1 MHHPTI
7 VCGVDRSHHA
17 RAAARLARGLADR
30 LGLGLELIHVVDAG
44 PSPGSEG
51 GTAAVRVVTEEHL
64 DLRGVGVGVETGVT
78 SDVLAAASRRAAL
91 LVIGT
96 RGEGAMRSALLGSV
110 SSKLTHDPPSAVVVV
125 PPGVSDADPP
135 LAGRSIV
142 CGVRDGRDSAPA
154 HVAARLAS
162 DLGLSLTLAHVLAPP
177 TVPMST
183 SDEAQPASMLRP
195 AAHEFEAAMATLGAI
210 GRSIATDIPVDIELE
225 VLDGPPGPQLD
236 RLAAAT
242 DAAMIAV
249 GACDQSPLTGALAG
263 APTLHLMRYSAR
275 PVLVCPRPQRLT
287 RTRRRTAGQF
297 SSVAS

>member
-1 MHHPTI
+1 MHHRTI
-7 VCGVDRSHHA
+7 VCGVDRSHHS

-30 LGLGLELIHVVDAG
+30 LGLGLELIHVVDSG
-44 PSPGSEG
+44 PSPGSGG
-51 GTAAVRVVTEEHL
+51 GTAAVRAVTEEHL
-64 DLRGVGVGVETGVT
+64 DLRGVGVEVETGVT

-96 RGEGAMRSALLGSV
+96 RGEGAMRAALLGSV
-110 SSKLTHDPPSAVVVV
+110 SSKLTHDPASAVVVV
-125 PPGVSDADPP
+125 PPGGSDADPP
-135 LAGRSIV
+135 LVGRTIV

-162 DLGLSLTLAHVLAPP
+162 DLGLTLTLAHVLPP
-177 TVPMST
+177 P
-183 SDEAQPASMLRP
+183 PASMLRP
-195 AAHEFEAAMATLGAI
+195 TAHEFETAAATLGAI
-210 GRSIATDIPVDIELE
+210 GRSIATDIPVDIEHE

-242 DAAMIAV
+242 DAAMVAV

-287 RTRRRTAGQF
+287 RARRRTAGQIT
-297 SSVAS
+297 SVAS

>member
-30 LGLGLELIHVVDAG
+30 LGLGLELIHVVGPG
-44 PSPGSEG
+44 PSPGSGG
-51 GTAAVRVVTEEHL
+51 GTAAVRAVTEEYL
-64 DLRGVGVGVETGVT
+64 DLPGVAVGVETGVT

-91 LVIGT
+91 LVVGT
-96 RGEGAMRSALLGSV
+96 RGEGAMRAALLGSV
-110 SSKLTHDPPSAVVVV
+110 SSKLTHDPASAVVVV
-125 PPGVSDADPP
+125 PPGGSDADPP
-135 LAGRSIV
+135 LAGRTIV

-177 TVPMST
+177 APAIST
-183 SDEAQPASMLRP
+183 FGGAPAASMLRP
-195 AAHEFEAAMATLGAI
+195 TAHELETAMATLGAI
-210 GRSIATDIPVDIELE
+210 GRSIATDIPVDVELE

-242 DAAMIAV
+242 DAAMVAV

-275 PVLVCPRPQRLT
+275 PVLVCPRPQWLT
-287 RTRRRTAGQF
+287 RPRRRTAGQI

>member
-1 MHHPTI
+1 MHSTI

-30 LGLGLELIHVVDAG
+30 LGLGLELIHVVDPG
-44 PSPGSEG
+44 PSPGLGG
-51 GTAAVRVVTEEHL
+51 GTAAVRAVTEEHL
-64 DLRGVGVGVETGVT
+64 DLRGVGVVVETGVT

-91 LVIGT
+91 LVVGS

-125 PPGVSDADPP
+125 PPGGSDADPP
-135 LAGRSIV
+135 LAGRTIV

-162 DLGLSLTLAHVLAPP
+162 DLGLSLTLAHVLTPP
-177 TVPMST
+177 TIST
-183 SDEAQPASMLRP
+183 FGGAPRASMLRP
-195 AAHEFEAAMATLGAI
+195 TAQELETAMATLGAI

-242 DAAMIAV
+242 GAAMVAV

-263 APTLHLMRYSAR
+263 APTLHLMRYSTR
-275 PVLVCPRPQRLT
+275 PVLVCPRPQRLA
-287 RTRRRTAGQF
+287 RTRRRTAGRI